1 MRVSQ
6 SMISNNMLSN
16 ISRSY
21 GNLNK
26 YMNQFSSGKK
36 ITRPSDD
43 PFIAMK
49 GMGYRSQLSNI
60 EQYERNLSEAHNWL
74 DNTDAALDETNNILH
89 RLNDLAIQASNGTYD
104 GDDRSNIAKEVDQLI
119 NQLLDVANTR
129 VNDKYIFN
137 GTDTS
142 GEFDEDGNRIL
153 PFLRNEDGTFVVSE
167 NENEFVLD
175 LGTKVQVNLNPTEV
189 FSEEL
194 FNDLQDFLTA
204 LEDETIADEDLS
216 GFIDIMQGHNDQ
228 ALKARANIGARMNR
242 VDLIENRLANQVISA
257 KSMMSDNE
265 DVDAEEVIMN
275 LTMQEV
281 IHRATLSAGA
291 RVLQPSLL
299 DFLR

>member
-104 GDDRSNIAKEVDQLI
+104 GDDRGNIAKEVDQLI

-142 GEFDEDGNRIL
+142 GEFDEDGNRVL

-194 FNDLQDFLTA
+194 FYDLQDFLTA